1 MRSKTLT
8 VLFSIILVISCQS
21 QNTETP
27 YKVGN
32 SYLYKVTVKDSNSE
46 VIIIDTLKFT
56 IKKKGVIGGIFGMN
70 MAEWTSAKSPDNKQE
85 RGINIDKNSVEIQPP
100 AGFDYLENENI
111 VIAGY
116 PSFSAE
122 MLVGST
128 SESDHFFPKSYGK
141 LAGKELKQHKVVRD
155 SAEVKFKEE
164 MINCK
169 VTAYKNLSLIDEFG
183 QYHLKAFY
191 NNEYGFIR
199 MDYTYP
205 NEKELR
211 FQLVDIESES

>member
-1 MRSKTLT
+1 MKSQFLT
-8 VLFSIILVISCQS
+8 IILLLILIVSCQS

-70 MAEWTSAKSPDNKQE
+70 MAEWTSTKRPGSKQE
-85 RGINIDKNSVEIQPP
+85 RGVNIDKNSVEIQPP

-116 PSFSAE
+116 PTF
-122 MLVGST
+122 
-128 SESDHFFPKSYGK
+128 
-141 LAGKELKQHKVVRD
+141 
-155 SAEVKFKEE
+155 
-164 MINCK
+164 
-169 VTAYKNLSLIDEFG
+169 
-183 QYHLKAFY
+183 
-191 NNEYGFIR
+191 
-199 MDYTYP
+199 
-205 NEKELR
+205 
-211 FQLVDIESES
+211 